1 MPSSP
6 SIGQQESR
14 SSRSSFLDVPW
25 NFLSL
30 RDSPSPSDLI
40 FVLAGLPERKTF
52 ALELFQQGIAPRLI
66 LSVGRFEVRQM
77 DRFGFR
83 DLNLREKVAG
93 MVPRERHFFIELSG
107 TSRAIVLAGIPQ
119 IGTFAE
125 LSALATCLAAQQAH
139 SLLII
144 STSIHLRRVR
154 WCCRRIPGLREKKNL
169 LRSGSRRIEFLPPLP
184 LVAPLRSLV
193 LPRRR
198 IHQAPS
204 LPRPLPPKLI
214 LAFVAAAFRPA
225 CLVPSQFQLVF
236 LD

>member
-154 WCCRRIPGLREKKNL
+154 WCCRRIPGLCEKKIFYVPVPEEL
-169 LRSGSRRIEFLPPLP
+169 SSFRRSRWSRRFDHWSYLAAEYTKLLAYP
-184 LVAPLRSLV
+184 V
-193 LPRRR
+193 LFRRN
-198 IHQAPS
+198 
-204 LPRPLPPKLI
+204 
-214 LAFVAAAFRPA
+214 
-225 CLVPSQFQLVF
+225 
-236 LD
+236 